1 MPNFQTAIITHIK
14 QQLKTEKKVEQVLWI
29 CGNIIMKFSRQEKPA
44 NDTEIHVINVDELG
58 SQIPKPKFKKSLF
71 SFSPVFRLVLCFPLW
86 TLNRKSECF
95 HEFLRSD
102 LSINWAAGVY
112 IVPVVACLNFHP
124 FWVILS
130 HEKPEGRNEDEGCIV
145 FVCDIENWAKL
156 WFTCNKLF
164 FVNISSFSQTNFIK
178 RRFLKLSRKE
188 VKWESS

>member
-102 LSINWAAGVY
+102 LSIDWAAGVY
-112 IVPVVACLNFHP
+112 IVPVVA
-124 FWVILS
+124 
-130 HEKPEGRNEDEGCIV
+130 
-145 FVCDIENWAKL
+145 
-156 WFTCNKLF
+156 LF
-164 FVNISSFSQTNFIK
+164 
-178 RRFLKLSRKE
+178 KLSLILTNPFTRKTRRKE
-188 VKWESS
+188 RRWRLHCFCVWHWKLSKTLVYL